1 MSFCALV
8 ATLVGCQSNH
18 PMTIVEKAR
27 RTRELRDEADECI
40 RRFVRSQSRDL
51 EALECFS
58 AKQEET
64 VDMHGSPTLC
74 PLCYLNYGR
83 GLGLLGR
90 YQWTL
95 RNKLAELLES
105 DKSVDRADVER
116 RIQRANDKMRDYF
129 RQSVEHLEMFLAATN
144 AGNLLRVQVYDW
156 LSQQYGE
163 LGDYA
168 RALRYVTMLTQTAE
182 LNSHDRRIVEKR
194 RNGYERLLENQQN
207 ERVRAALAN

>member
-18 PMTIVEKAR
+18 PITIVEKAR
-27 RTRELRDEADECI
+27 RTRELRNEADECF
-40 RRFVRSQSRDL
+40 RRFNRSHSQDL
-51 EALECFS
+51 EALECL
-58 AKQEET
+58 ADKHRET
-64 VDMHGSPTLC
+64 VEMHGSPTLC

-83 GLGLLGR
+83 SVRLLGV

-95 RNKLAELLES
+95 RNKLAQLLDS
-105 DKSVDRADVER
+105 DKPVDRADVER
-116 RIQRANDKMRDYF
+116 RIQRANDEMRDYF
-129 RQSVEHLEMFLAATN
+129 RQSVEHLEMYLGVTT
-144 AGNLLRVQVYDW
+144 AGNRLRIQVYDW